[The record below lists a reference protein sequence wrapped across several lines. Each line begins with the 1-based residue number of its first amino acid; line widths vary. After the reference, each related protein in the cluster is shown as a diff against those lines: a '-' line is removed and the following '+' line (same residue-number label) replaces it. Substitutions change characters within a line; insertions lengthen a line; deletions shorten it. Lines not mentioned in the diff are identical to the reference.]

1 MNDEISPEVLAV
13 LDRIRNFRMK
23 KELTILDLSLRSG
36 VARSYLFYIEHK
48 KKIPTLVVLDKL
60 AKAMGI
66 SMRDFFRN

>member
-13 LDRIRNFRMK
+13 LDRIRNLRMK

-66 SMRDFFRN
+66 SMRDFFSN

>member
-1 MNDEISPEVLAV
+1 MSDEISPEVLAV
-13 LDRIRNFRMK
+13 LDRIRNLRMK

-66 SMRDFFRN
+66 SMRDFF

>member
-1 MNDEISPEVLAV
+1 MSDEISPEVLAV

-66 SMRDFFRN
+66 SMRDFFSN

>member
-1 MNDEISPEVLAV
+1 MSDEISPEVLAV
-13 LDRIRNFRMK
+13 LDRIRNLRMK
-23 KELTILDLSLRSG
+23 KELTVLDLSLRSG

-66 SMRDFFRN
+66 SMRDFFSN